1 MSAVQ
6 TLEVTQAEA
15 DMRLDRWFKAHFPH
29 IPHGR
34 VEKFLR
40 TGQVRVDG
48 ARAKGNQR
56 LEAGQ
61 IVRVP
66 PMPEPGEIRAEA
78 PLSREDAAFARSMV
92 LYQDHE
98 LIALNKPHGLA
109 VQGGSKTTRHL
120 DRLLDAFGKGDQRPR
135 LVHRLDKDTSGVLV
149 VARTADSAR
158 RLSRLFQTRD
168 LRKYYWAI
176 ALGVPSPHQGEIS
189 GFLRKS
195 SGPDGD
201 RERMM
206 AARHGEEGAQ
216 HAVTHYAVAD
226 HAGRR
231 ASWVVLS
238 PETGRTH
245 QLRVHMAGF
254 GHAILGDGKYMC
266 DIPTPEGLSRKLH
279 LHARKLVI
287 PRPGQR
293 ALVLE
298 APLPDHMSETF
309 AALGFDFDAGARAE
323 ETLV

>member
-6 TLEVTQAEA
+6 TIEVTPGEAE
-15 DMRLDRWFKAHFPH
+15 MRLDRWFRKHFPH

-66 PMPEPGEIRAEA
+66 PLPEPGEVKADA
-78 PLSREDAAFARSMV
+78 PLTREDAAFARSMV
-92 LYQDHE
+92 IYQDAD

-109 VQGGSKTTRHL
+109 VQGGSKTTRHV
-120 DRLLDAFGKGDQRPR
+120 DRLLDAFGRGDERPR

-158 RLSRLFQTRD
+158 RLARLFQTRD
-168 LRKYYWAI
+168 VKKIYWAV
-176 ALGVPSPHQGEIS
+176 ALGVPAPHTGQIS
-189 GFLRKS
+189 GFLKKS
-195 SGPDGD
+195 GGADGD
-201 RERMM
+201 RERMV

-216 HAVTHYAVAD
+216 HAVTHYGVAD

-231 ASWVVLS
+231 VSWVVLS

-245 QLRVHMAGF
+245 QLRVHLAEF
-254 GHAILGDGKYMC
+254 GHAILGDGKYVC

-279 LHARKLVI
+279 LHARRVEI
-287 PRPGQR
+287 PRPGKP
-293 ALVLE
+293 ALKIE

-309 AALGFDFDAGARAE
+309 AALGFDFDAAGPVE
-323 ETLV
+323 EALA